1 MSGREIPIP
10 WERVYDVHGIRVALR
25 TDSAAVAA
33 GAERALADLPCRSAT
48 ASGDGVLATVQ
59 MDLRAG
65 AVPFRVPEE
74 ALPQFRH
81 AQVRCYRHG
90 GELWYESSDAT
101 VVLDPES
108 GTAEGHLS
116 PAGAIP
122 SGQWRAQ
129 GDAVFTFSLLE
140 LLRHRG
146 LFHLH
151 AAGLARDGRG
161 VLLAGN
167 TGAGKSTL
175 TVSLVRAGWDFL
187 SDDAVLLR
195 TSPEGVEAL
204 SLPSEFHLDPTLA
217 ERFPE
222 LAPLADRQGYGSG
235 EKRAFRPVE
244 IYERQPIAACVP
256 SLLLFPQIAPGA
268 TRAQTLTPTQA
279 LTALIRSSALVLLDE
294 RVAAPHL
301 DALKRLVSQCRCYWL
316 YHGPDALEDPT
327 CIPELIEALLGS
339 GTPGAQS
346 PARS

>member
-1 MSGREIPIP
+1 MSGRQIPIP
-10 WERVYDVHGIRVALR
+10 WERVYDIHGIRVALR
-25 TDSAAVAA
+25 TDSVAVAA
-33 GAERALADLPCRSAT
+33 GAERALAELTDRGTRAPAMGDRAT
-48 ASGDGVLATVQ
+48 IE
-59 MDLRAG
+59 MDLRAES
-65 AVPFRVPEE
+65 APFQVPAE
-74 ALPQFRH
+74 AQPQFRH

-90 GELWYESSDAT
+90 GELWYESADAT
-101 VVLDPES
+101 VVLDPEA
-108 GTAEGHLS
+108 GKAEGRL
-116 PAGAIP
+116 AP
-122 SGQWRAQ
+122 SGAATSHPWRPQ

-175 TVSLVRAGWDFL
+175 TVSMVRAGWDFL

-195 TSPEGVEAL
+195 SCPGAVEAL
-204 SLPSEFHLDPTLA
+204 SLPSEFHLDPALA

-222 LAPLADRQGYGSG
+222 LALLNDRPGYGSG
-235 EKRAFRPVE
+235 AKRAFRPVE
-244 IYERQPIAACVP
+244 VYERQPMASCVP
-256 SLLLFPQIAPGA
+256 SLLVFPRIAPGA
-268 TRAQTLTPTQA
+268 THAQALTPTQA

-316 YHGPDALEDPT
+316 HHGPDALDDPT

-339 GTPGAQS
+339 G
-346 PARS
+346 